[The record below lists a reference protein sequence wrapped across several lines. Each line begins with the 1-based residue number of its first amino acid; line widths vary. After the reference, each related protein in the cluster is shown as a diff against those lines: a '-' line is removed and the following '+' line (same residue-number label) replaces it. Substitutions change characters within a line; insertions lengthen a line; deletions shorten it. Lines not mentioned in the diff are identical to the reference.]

1 MPLAPLRLKKNED
14 RRLRA
19 GHLWVFSNEVDVERT
34 PLDAFEPGDAVSVED
49 SRGKIIGSGYIN
61 PHSLICARL
70 ISRAPQRVLGAALL
84 TQRLTHALALRTQ
97 LFDKPYYRL
106 VFGEGD
112 GLPGLVVDRY
122 GATIVVQITTAGM
135 ERAKTEVLSA
145 LHHVLNPDVI
155 LLRNDNTMRA
165 LEGLPSYVETA
176 HGTAAECLL
185 LEENGVRFEAPLLHG
200 QKTGWFY
207 DHRIN
212 RALTQHH
219 ARGGRV
225 LDVFSYLGA
234 FGVQAAVAG
243 ASAVLCIDASEQA
256 LEFVRRNAALNQVT
270 SRVGTLKADAFD
282 ALKALHDDGA
292 AFDVIVLD
300 PPAFIKRK
308 KDHAQGLQ
316 AYRRLNQ
323 MALALLAPDG
333 ILVSASCSY
342 HLSRAELLHAMQ
354 QAACAQQHILQIIA
368 QGHQGPDHP
377 VHAAIPETDYLKA
390 FFARRVME

>member
-1 MPLAPLRLKKNED
+1 MTLAPLRLKKNED

-34 PLDAFEPGDAVSVED
+34 PLDAFAPGDAVNVED
-49 SRGKIIGSGYIN
+49 SRGKIIGSGYVN

-70 ISRAPQRVLGAALL
+70 ISRAPQRVLGVALL
-84 TQRLTHALALRTQ
+84 TQRITQALALRTR
-97 LFDKPYYRL
+97 LFDQPYYRL

-112 GLPGLVVDRY
+112 GLPGLVIDRY
-122 GATIVVQITTAGM
+122 GATLVVQITTAGM
-135 ERAKTEVLSA
+135 ERAKTEILHA
-145 LHHVLNPDVI
+145 LHHVLKPDAV
-155 LLRNDNTMRA
+155 LLRNDSTIRT
-165 LEGLPSYVETA
+165 LEGLPSYMETA
-176 HGTAAECLL
+176 HGTVPECVM
-185 LEENGVRFEAPLLHG
+185 LEENGVRFEAPLARG

-212 RALTQHH
+212 RRHTQHY
-219 ARGGRV
+219 ARGKRV

-243 ASAVLCIDASEQA
+243 ADHVLCLDASEPA
-256 LEFVRRNAALNQVT
+256 LEFVRQNAALNQVS
-270 SRVGTLKADAFD
+270 SRVATLHGDAFD
-282 ALKALHDDGA
+282 ALASLHDEGA
-292 AFDVIVLD
+292 VFDVIVID

-308 KDHAQGLQ
+308 KDRAQGLQ

-323 MALALLAPDG
+323 MALTLLVSDG

-342 HLSRAELLHAMQ
+342 HLEREALLNVMLQASREQ
-354 QAACAQQHILQIIA
+354 EYTLQIIE

-390 FFARRVME
+390 FFARVSPD

>member
-1 MPLAPLRLKKNED
+1 MLLAPLRLKKNED

-19 GHLWVFSNEVDVERT
+19 GHLWVFSNEVDVGRT

-49 SRGKIIGSGYIN
+49 SRGKIIGSGYVN

-84 TQRLTHALALRTQ
+84 TQRLTHALALRTR

-122 GATIVVQITTAGM
+122 GATVVVQITTAGM
-135 ERAKTEVLSA
+135 ERAKTEILSA
-145 LHHVLNPDVI
+145 LHNVLNPDVI
-155 LLRNDNTMRA
+155 LLRNDSTMRA

-185 LEENGVRFEAPLLHG
+185 LEENGVCFEAPLLHG

-243 ASAVLCIDASEQA
+243 ASEVLCIDASEQA

-282 ALKALHDDGA
+282 ALKSLHDDGA
-292 AFDVIVLD
+292 TFDLIVLD

-342 HLSRAELLHAMQ
+342 HLERAALLNVMLQVGREHD
-354 QAACAQQHILQIIA
+354 CTLQIIA

-377 VHAAIPETDYLKA
+377 VHPAIPETDYLKA
-390 FFARRVME
+390 FFAHVSRD